1 MKGNT
6 SLINEIYSKCM
17 NQSHDIMDRI
27 NEIENGI
34 HDIAIDKIKT
44 KIVEKLENLD
54 NSLKLGDQ
62 IMQEMDN
69 VEGMKWK
76 R

>member
-6 SLINEIYSKCM
+6 SLINEIYSKCL
-17 NQSHDIMDRI
+17 NQSQDIIDRI
-27 NEIENGI
+27 NEVENGT
-34 HDIAIDKIKT
+34 HDVVIEKIKT
-44 KIVEKLENLD
+44 KIIEKLENLD

-62 IMQEMDN
+62 IMREMDS
-69 VEGMKWK
+69 VESMKWK